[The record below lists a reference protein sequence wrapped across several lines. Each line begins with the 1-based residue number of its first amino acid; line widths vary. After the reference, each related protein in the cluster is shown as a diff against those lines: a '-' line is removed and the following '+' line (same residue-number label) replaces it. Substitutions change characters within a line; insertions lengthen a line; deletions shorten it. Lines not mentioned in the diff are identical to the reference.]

1 MTQPF
6 SVKSVTWREWL
17 GLAAGLLALGSTFL
31 PWTTLST
38 NKADVELALSTL
50 PHGDVVRDAWRSGFF
65 AWCPPLPLLLA
76 GLVVV
81 FFGRIRKLRVSGLP
95 HLWLVVAAASL
106 LLMVL
111 GWLTLDWEFDADQRG
126 FFDAAGIAVDAGFGR
141 FLGLAA
147 ALVSVVAAFLDMRA
161 VRAESRQPRNR
172 APRSKSR

>member
-31 PWTTLST
+31 PWTTLT
-38 NKADVELALSTL
+38 ATKPDIEDILAQL
-50 PHGDVVRDAWRSGFF
+50 PQSDVVRDAWHSSFF

-76 GLVVV
+76 GLAVV
-81 FFGRIRKLRVSGLP
+81 FFGRIRNLRVSGLP

-106 LLMVL
+106 LLMAL

-126 FFDAAGIAVDAGFGR
+126 IFEAAGVAIGPGFGR
-141 FLGLAA
+141 FLGLFA
-147 ALVSVVAAFLDMRA
+147 ALVSGVVAFLDVRA
-161 VRAESRQPRNR
+161 MRAESRQSRKS
-172 APRSKSR
+172 RSKSS

>member
-1 MTQPF
+1 MTSPF

-38 NKADVELALSTL
+38 NKPDIEVILSSL
-50 PHGDVVRDAWRSGFF
+50 PHSDVVRNAWQSSFF
-65 AWCPPLPLLLA
+65 AWCPPLPLVLA

-81 FFGRIRKLRVSGLP
+81 VFGRIRKVRVSGLP

-111 GWLTLDWEFDADQRG
+111 GWFTLDWEFDADQRG
-126 FFDAAGIAVDAGFGR
+126 IFDAAGIAIGAGFGR
-141 FLGLAA
+141 FLGLFAA
-147 ALVSVVAAFLDMRA
+147 VVSGVVAFLDIRA
-161 VRAESRQPRNR
+161 VRAESRQPRKR
-172 APRSKSR
+172 EPKSKTS

>member
-31 PWTTLST
+31 PWTTLNA
-38 NKADVELALSTL
+38 NKPDIEDILSQL
-50 PHGDVVRDAWRSGFF
+50 PHSDVARDAWNSSFF

-81 FFGRIRKLRVSGLP
+81 IFGRIRTMRVSGLP

-106 LLMVL
+106 LLTVL
-111 GWLTLDWEFDADQRG
+111 GWFTLDWEFDADQRG
-126 FFDAAGIAVDAGFGR
+126 IFDVAGIAINPGFGR
-141 FLGLAA
+141 FLGLFA
-147 ALVSVVAAFLDMRA
+147 ALVSGVVAFLDVRAMRA
-161 VRAESRQPRNR
+161 ETRQSRKRE
-172 APRSKSR
+172 PRSKSR

>member
-38 NKADVELALSTL
+38 DKPDIENILSTL
-50 PHGDVVRDAWRSGFF
+50 PQADVVRDAWHSSFF

-76 GLVVV
+76 GLAVVA
-81 FFGRIRKLRVSGLP
+81 FGRIRALRVSGLP

-126 FFDAAGIAVDAGFGR
+126 IFEAAGIAIEPGAGR
-141 FLGLAA
+141 FVGLFA
-147 ALVSVVAAFLDMRA
+147 ALVSGVVAFLDMRA
-161 VRAESRQPRNR
+161 MRAESRQSQK
-172 APRSKSR
+172 RSLRGKSR

>member
-38 NKADVELALSTL
+38 NKPDIEDILSTL
-50 PHGDVVRDAWRSGFF
+50 PHNEVVRDAWTSSFF

-81 FFGRIRKLRVSGLP
+81 VFGRVRRVRVSGLP
-95 HLWLVVAAASL
+95 HLWLVVAAASV
-106 LLMVL
+106 LLMVI
-111 GWLTLDWEFDADQRG
+111 GWLTLGWEFDADQRG
-126 FFDAAGIAVDAGFGR
+126 IFDAAGIAIGPGFGR
-141 FLGLAA
+141 FLGMFAA
-147 ALVSVVAAFLDMRA
+147 VASGVVAFLDMRA
-161 VRAESRQPRNR
+161 MRAESRQPRKR
-172 APRSKSR
+172 TLRDKSR

>member
-1 MTQPF
+1 LSF

-38 NKADVELALSTL
+38 NKADIELVLSTL
-50 PHGDVVRDAWRSGFF
+50 PHSDVVRDAWHASFF

-81 FFGRIRKLRVSGLP
+81 VFGRTRNLRANGLP

-106 LLMVL
+106 LLLVL
-111 GWLTLDWEFDADQRG
+111 GWVTLDWEFDADQRG
-126 FFDAAGIAVDAGFGR
+126 IFEAAAIAVDPGFGR
-141 FLGLAA
+141 FLGLLA
-147 ALVSVVAAFLDMRA
+147 ALVSVVAAFLDVRA
-161 VRAESRQPRNR
+161 VRAESRQPRKR
-172 APRSKSR
+172 TPRSKSR

>member
-17 GLAAGLLALGSTFL
+17 GLVAGLLALGSTFL
-31 PWTTLST
+31 PWTILRASKPDIENILSQ
-38 NKADVELALSTL
+38 L
-50 PHGDVVRDAWRSGFF
+50 PHSDVVRDAWHSSFF

-81 FFGRIRKLRVSGLP
+81 VFGRIRTARVSGLP

-111 GWLTLDWEFDADQRG
+111 GWFTLDWEFDADQRG
-126 FFDAAGIAVDAGFGR
+126 IFEAAGIGILPGFGR
-141 FLGLAA
+141 FLGLFA
-147 ALVSVVAAFLDMRA
+147 ALLSGVAAFLDIRA
-161 VRAESRQPRNR
+161 ARAESKQPRKR
-172 APRSKSR
+172 QLRSKNR

>member
-31 PWTTLST
+31 PWTTLTAS
-38 NKADVELALSTL
+38 KPDIEDILVQL
-50 PHGDVVRDAWRSGFF
+50 PHGDVVRDAWHSSFF

-81 FFGRIRKLRVSGLP
+81 VFGRIRNLRVSGLP
-95 HLWLVVAAASL
+95 HLWLVVAAASV
-106 LLMVL
+106 LLMAL

-126 FFDAAGIAVDAGFGR
+126 IFEAAGVAIGPGVGR
-141 FLGLAA
+141 FLGLFA
-147 ALVSVVAAFLDMRA
+147 ALVSGVAAFLDVRA
-161 VRAESRQPRNR
+161 MRAESRQPRKT
-172 APRSKSR
+172 RSKSR

>member
-31 PWTTLST
+31 PWTTLSAGKPDIE
-38 NKADVELALSTL
+38 NILDQL
-50 PHGDVVRDAWRSGFF
+50 PHGDVVRDAWHSSFF
-65 AWCPPLPLLLA
+65 AWCPPLPLLVA

-81 FFGRIRKLRVSGLP
+81 VFGRIRNLRVSGLP

-106 LLMVL
+106 LMMVI

-126 FFDAAGIAVDAGFGR
+126 IFDAAGITIGAGFGR
-141 FLGLAA
+141 YLGLFAG
-147 ALVSVVAAFLDMRA
+147 LVSVVVAFLDVRA
-161 VRAESRQPRNR
+161 MRAESRQPRK
-172 APRSKSR
+172 ARSKSL

>member
-31 PWTTLST
+31 PWTTLTTS
-38 NKADVELALSTL
+38 KPDIEDILSQL
-50 PHGDVVRDAWRSGFF
+50 PHGDVVRDAWHSSFF

-81 FFGRIRKLRVSGLP
+81 VFGRIQNLRVSGLP
-95 HLWLVVAAASL
+95 HLWLVVAAASV
-106 LLMVL
+106 LLMAL

-126 FFDAAGIAVDAGFGR
+126 IFEAAGVAIGPGVGR
-141 FLGLAA
+141 FLGLFA
-147 ALVSVVAAFLDMRA
+147 ALVSGVAAFLDARA
-161 VRAESRQPRNR
+161 MRAESRQPRKT
-172 APRSKSR
+172 RSKSR

>member
-17 GLAAGLLALGSTFL
+17 GLAAGLLALGSAFL

-38 NKADVELALSTL
+38 NKPDIEDILSTL
-50 PHGDVVRDAWRSGFF
+50 PHDQVVRDAWDSSFF

-81 FFGRIRKLRVSGLP
+81 VFGRVRNVRVSGLP
-95 HLWLVVAAASL
+95 HLWLVVAAASV
-106 LLMVL
+106 LLMAI

-126 FFDAAGIAVDAGFGR
+126 IFEAAGIVIGPGFGR
-141 FLGLAA
+141 FLGMFA
-147 ALVSVVAAFLDMRA
+147 ALASGVVAFLDVRA
-161 VRAESRQPRNR
+161 MRAESRQPRK
-172 APRSKSR
+172 RSLRDKRR

>member
-38 NKADVELALSTL
+38 NRPDIEDILAQL
-50 PHGDVVRDAWRSGFF
+50 PQGDVVRDAWHSSFF

-76 GLVVV
+76 GLAVVV
-81 FFGRIRKLRVSGLP
+81 FGRIRNLRVSGLP

-106 LLMVL
+106 LLMAL
-111 GWLTLDWEFDADQRG
+111 GWVTLDWEFDADQRG
-126 FFDAAGIAVDAGFGR
+126 IFDAAGIAIDAGFGR
-141 FLGLAA
+141 FLGVLAG
-147 ALVSVVAAFLDMRA
+147 LVSAVAAFLDMLA
-161 VRAESRQPRNR
+161 ARAESRQPRKR
-172 APRSKSR
+172 QPRSKSR

>member
-1 MTQPF
+1 MSF

-31 PWTTLST
+31 PWTTLT
-38 NKADVELALSTL
+38 ATKPDIEDILAQL
-50 PHGDVVRDAWRSGFF
+50 PQSDVVRDAWHSSFF

-81 FFGRIRKLRVSGLP
+81 VFGRIRTLRVSGLP
-95 HLWLVVAAASL
+95 QLWLVVAAASL

-126 FFDAAGIAVDAGFGR
+126 IFEAAGIAIEPGFGR
-141 FLGLAA
+141 FLGSLA
-147 ALVSVVAAFLDMRA
+147 ALVSGVAAFLDMR
-161 VRAESRQPRNR
+161 VMRAESRQPRKR
-172 APRSKSR
+172 APRSKSL